1 VTIQSL
7 GCIAV
12 FGKPFWKA
20 LLAMTP
26 SIAFFQ
32 SACKAVGI
40 ADSQDCTLPAVLD
53 MGRSKAMIKFSMQH
67 RMLPGEMLGGRQL
80 IDEATLVDKFCGV
93 LSVCGAKSSIGLGY
107 EKTDKYNEMVEVVAR
122 VMAALDTNGDRSL
135 SLDEIAPVVGTSDGK
150 LSLAGLDP
158 GTGGVLS
165 FGMLWNLFIAG
176 LVCFFVYSI
185 VEQVGLQTQIGK
197 DGDELAA
204 LEASLSATTPK
215 PKSTAKKQKKD

>member
-1 VTIQSL
+1 
-7 GCIAV
+7 
-12 FGKPFWKA
+12 
-20 LLAMTP
+20 MT
-26 SIAFFQ
+26 
-32 SACKAVGI
+32 
-40 ADSQDCTLPAVLD
+40 
-53 MGRSKAMIKFSMQH
+53 
-67 RMLPGEMLGGRQL
+67 
-80 IDEATLVDKFCGV
+80 
-93 LSVCGAKSSIGLGY
+93 
-107 EKTDKYNEMVEVVAR
+107 EVVAR
-122 VMAALDTNGDRSL
+122 VMAAIDTNGDRSL
-135 SLDEIAPVVGTSDGK
+135 SSDEIAPVVGTSDGK